1 MSEEF
6 KIAEEVAITEL
17 KTFIEYHLDDTIDE
31 SQVAKDYP
39 VVLKAMQRGLLDIS
53 DMDAPVLTLK
63 TPIKTDGGSI
73 AEDKITFLTRIPK
86 SKLASLSKGFDII
99 KNPIGFANLLTA
111 YLIQQPSVAMLD
123 KYSKVDIK
131 VIDQLTGLFQ

>member
-1 MSEEF
+1 MEEF

-17 KTFIEYHLDDTIDE
+17 KEFIEYHLDEEIASD
-31 SQVAKDYP
+31 QVAKDYAN
-39 VVLKAMQRGLLDIS
+39 VLKAMQRGLLDIK

-63 TPIKTDGGSI
+63 KPTTFESGAVDQT
-73 AEDKITFLTRIPK
+73 KITFLTRIPK

-99 KNPIGFANLLTA
+99 KNPIGFANVLTC
-111 YLIQQPSVAMLD
+111 YLIQQPAVAMLD
-123 KYSKVDIK
+123 KYSKVDMK

>member
-1 MSEEF
+1 MEEF

-17 KTFIEYHLDDTIDE
+17 KTFIEYHLDETIDE
-31 SQVAKDYP
+31 SQVAKDYKE
-39 VVLKAMQRGLLDIS
+39 VLKAMQRGLLNVS

-63 TPIKTDGGSI
+63 TPVKTESGTVDQ
-73 AEDKITFLTRIPK
+73 DHITFLTRIPK

-99 KNPIGFANLLTA
+99 KNPIGFANVLTA
-111 YLIQQPSVAMLD
+111 YLIQQPAVAMLD
-123 KYSKVDIK
+123 KYGKADIK

>member
-1 MSEEF
+1 MEEF

-17 KTFIEYHLDDTIDE
+17 KTFIEYHLDETIDE
-31 SQVAKDYP
+31 SQVGRDYKE
-39 VVLKAMQRGLLDIS
+39 VLKAMQRGLLDVS

-63 TPIKTDGGSI
+63 TPIKTDSGNVDQS
-73 AEDKITFLTRIPK
+73 KITFLTRIPK

-99 KNPIGFANLLTA
+99 KNPIGFANVLTA
-111 YLIQQPSVAMLD
+111 YLIQQPAVAMLD
-123 KYSKVDIK
+123 KYSKVDMK

>member
-1 MSEEF
+1 MEEF

-31 SQVAKDYP
+31 SQVARDYKE
-39 VVLKAMQRGLLDIS
+39 VLKAMQRGLLDIT

-63 TPIKTDGGSI
+63 KPITLDNGSV
-73 AEDKITFLTRIPK
+73 DQTKIVFLTRIPK
-86 SKLASLSKGFDII
+86 SKLASLSKGFDIM

-123 KYSKVDIK
+123 KYSKVDTK